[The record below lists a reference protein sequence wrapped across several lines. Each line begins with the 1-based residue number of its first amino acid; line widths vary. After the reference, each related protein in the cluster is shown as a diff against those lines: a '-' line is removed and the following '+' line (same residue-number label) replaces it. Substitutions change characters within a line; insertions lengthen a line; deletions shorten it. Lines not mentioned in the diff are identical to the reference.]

1 MLRGLQAS
9 LFEQSFDSMLK
20 AFGRTSWGAAI
31 GLGNYGAKNYHGGG
45 IVDGPTGADVNVVA
59 QAGELIL
66 TKAQQGN
73 VAAGLQGGGGF
84 NLEQNIS
91 VNGEI
96 GPAVYRELMG
106 QVKYLAQNS
115 FQQMIEQRLPTR

>member
-1 MLRGLQAS
+1 M
-9 LFEQSFDSMLK
+9 F
-20 AFGRTSWGAAI
+20 
-31 GLGNYGAKNYHGGG
+31 
-45 IVDGPTGADVNVVA
+45 
-59 QAGELIL
+59 
-66 TKAQQGN
+66 
-73 VAAGLQGGGGF
+73 GGGGF

-91 VNGEI
+91 VDGEI